1 MTRQTR
7 KRIKATL
14 MIIALV
20 VVVTGGFCLAAELD
34 HMAAAIG

>member
-7 KRIKATL
+7 KRIKAML
-14 MIIALV
+14 KIIALV

>member
-1 MTRQTR
+1 MTRLKW
-7 KRIKATL
+7 KRIKTTL

-20 VVVTGGFCLAAELD
+20 IVVTGGFCLAAELD